1 MTDVLAP
8 RLLAWGMTSSGLG
21 LGLLVASFV
30 GDGDPELRLWGVV
43 VLGVGVALSATYYF
57 LRKRVD
63 GR

>member
-30 GDGDPELRLWGVV
+30 GEDAPVLLLWGAVL
-43 VLGVGVALSATYYF
+43 LGVGVALSAAHYF
-57 LRKRVD
+57 LRKRVN